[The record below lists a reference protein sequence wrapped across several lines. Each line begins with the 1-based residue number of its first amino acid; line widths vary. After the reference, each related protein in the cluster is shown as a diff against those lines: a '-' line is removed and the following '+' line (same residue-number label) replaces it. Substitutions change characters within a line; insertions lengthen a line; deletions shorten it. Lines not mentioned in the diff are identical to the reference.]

1 MQVRKVGFYLRVST
15 ERQAREAEGSLKSQK
30 QRLELEV
37 QRRNEHSPQKWGEIA
52 KVYVE
57 EGRSGKDTNRPEFQ
71 KMVADL
77 RSGII
82 DTIMV
87 TELSRLSRSVT
98 DFLRFMEQ
106 VNSLKADFICP
117 QYDFDT
123 TSPAGRVFIIILMA
137 LAQFERELTSERT
150 RNNFHARA
158 LRGLWN
164 GGQQILGYDIDPSN
178 KARLVVN
185 ESEAAIVSRVFNTFL
200 KGSSV
205 QTTARELNATG
216 LKNKTFR
223 NRLGEVKGGKPFDK
237 KSVQRILTNLTYIG
251 KKEVQKEN
259 KNKDQSKLK
268 ETERYQ
274 VVDATWPAIIS
285 EEKFQA
291 AQAKIKDN
299 RQSLRVDQWK
309 AYPFLFTNRI
319 HCLECERGFRT
330 SSGTG
335 RTTKYTYYRHAE
347 GCPAGLSRVS
357 AEKLEQLVLDRI
369 KNLDASE
376 WLLKELMAAQAGF
389 SEDKE
394 NAQRSEIKAVE
405 NEIQTIS
412 DKVATLIDRITSL
425 PKEQDATVFFE
436 KVREMEAQKT
446 RLSDHLIRLKAD
458 QQSARNSKANED
470 ELREAIRF
478 VNGSIGELP
487 PPLKR
492 ELVRAL
498 IQRVEFGKN
507 RIKIYLNPR
516 GLNAGNDGV
525 LESRKTAPRG
535 GVTPVANFWSIGKV
549 GGVDGTRTRG
559 LPRDRRTL

>member
-1 MQVRKVGFYLRVST
+1 MQVRKVGIYLRVST

-37 QRRNEHSPQKWGEIA
+37 QRRNDHSPQKWGEIA
-52 KVYVE
+52 KIYVE

-71 KMVADL
+71 KMMADL
-77 RSGII
+77 RAGVI
-82 DTIMV
+82 DTVMV

-137 LAQFERELTSERT
+137 LAQFERELTAERT

-164 GGQQILGYDIDPSN
+164 GGQQILGYDIDPNN
-178 KARLVVN
+178 KARLIVN
-185 ESEAAIVSRVFNTFL
+185 ESEAAIVRRIFDTFL
-200 KGSSV
+200 QGSSV
-205 QTTARELNATG
+205 QTTAHELNAMG
-216 LKNKTFR
+216 LRNKTFR
-223 NRLGEVKGGKPFDK
+223 NRLGELKGGKPFDK
-237 KSVQRILTNLTYIG
+237 KSVHRILTNFTYIG

-259 KNKDQSKLK
+259 KHKDQARLR

-274 VVDATWPAIIS
+274 VVDALWPAIIS
-285 EEKFQA
+285 EEIFQA

-299 RQSLRVDQWK
+299 RESLRVDQWK
-309 AYPFLFTNRI
+309 TYPFLFTNRI
-319 HCLECERGFRT
+319 RCLECEREFRT

-335 RTTKYTYYRHAE
+335 RSAKYTYYRHTE
-347 GCPAGLSRVS
+347 GCPAGISRVS
-357 AEKLEQLVLDRI
+357 AERLEQLVLDRL

-389 SEDKE
+389 FEDKE
-394 NAQRSEIKAVE
+394 KAQRSEIKTVE
-405 NEIQTIS
+405 NEIQAIS
-412 DKVATLIDRITSL
+412 GKVATLIDRITSL

-446 RLSDHLIRLKAD
+446 RLTDHLIRLKTD
-458 QQSARNSKANED
+458 QQSAQNSKATED
-470 ELREAIRF
+470 ELKAAIRL
-478 VNGSIGELP
+478 VNSSIGEVP

-498 IQRVEFGKN
+498 VQGVEFGKD
-507 RIKIYLNPR
+507 RIKVYLNPK
-516 GLNAGNDGV
+516 GLNVGKDGV
-525 LESRKTAPRG
+525 LGSWTTAPGR
-535 GVTPVANFWSIGKV
+535 GVTRSADFWSVGKV
-549 GGVDGTRTRG
+549 GGAYGTRTRG

>member
-1 MQVRKVGFYLRVST
+1 MMQVRKVGIYLRVST

-37 QRRNEHSPQKWGEIA
+37 QRRNDHSPQKWGEIT

-164 GGQQILGYDIDPSN
+164 GGQPILGYDISPTS
-178 KARLVVN
+178 KSRLTVN
-185 ESEAAIVSRVFNTFL
+185 DSESAMVRRIFDTFIQS
-200 KGSSV
+200 GSV
-205 QTTARELNATG
+205 RTTVRELNGMG

-223 NRLGEVKGGKPFDK
+223 NRLGDIKGGKPFNK
-237 KSVQRILTNLTYIG
+237 HSVHRILNDFAYIG
-251 KKEVQKEN
+251 KKEVRKEN
-259 KNKDQSKLK
+259 KSKDQAKLK
-268 ETERYQ
+268 ENERYQ
-274 VVDATWPAIIS
+274 IVDAAWTAIIS
-285 EEKFQA
+285 EEKFQSV
-291 AQAKIKDN
+291 QAKLKEN
-299 RQSLRVDQWK
+299 RESLRVDHWK
-309 AYPFLFTNRI
+309 SYPFLFTNRI
-319 HCLECERGFRT
+319 RCLECEREFRT
-330 SSGTG
+330 TSGTG
-335 RTTKYTYYRHAE
+335 RSTKYTYYRHAE
-347 GCPAGLSRVS
+347 GCPAGLSLVS
-357 AEKLEQLVLDRI
+357 AEKLEQLVLNRLRD
-369 KNLDASE
+369 LDASE

-394 NAQRSEIKAVE
+394 KEQQSEIKAVE
-405 NEIQTIS
+405 NEVQTIS
-412 DKVATLIDRITSL
+412 EKVATLIDRITSL
-425 PKEQDATVFFE
+425 PKEQDAAVFFE

-458 QQSARNSKANED
+458 QQSVQFSKATES
-470 ELREAIRF
+470 ELKDAIRF
-478 VNGSIGELP
+478 VNTNIDKLS

-492 ELVRAL
+492 ELARAL
-498 IQRVEFGKN
+498 IQGVEFGKN
-507 RIKIYLNPR
+507 RIK
-516 GLNAGNDGV
+516 V
-525 LESRKTAPRG
+525 
-535 GVTPVANFWSIGKV
+535 
-549 GGVDGTRTRG
+549 
-559 LPRDRRTL
+559 